1 MKTKILLV
9 VVSMIVGVMTSHAQT
24 YSVNAVGYVNKT
36 IPAKGLALLSNPLID
51 STNTIKKIFG
61 SQVVN
66 GLTIYAWDTT
76 TKSYKVGFYDSE
88 FGWEP
93 QEIANLNLL
102 PGSGVFIKNP
112 SDKPLTV
119 TFVGEVPQGN
129 LHTPLVAGLQ
139 IVSSQVP
146 RSDTIDNLGYVPEN
160 GDIVYQWDLVNQQY
174 VVAMF
179 DFEFGWDPPLKV
191 LEIGDAFFL
200 SRQSAGSWDKTFNV
214 NQ

>member
-1 MKTKILLV
+1 MKTKTLLV
-9 VVSMIVGVMTSHAQT
+9 AISMLVGVMASHAQT
-24 YSVNAVGYVNKT
+24 YSVNAVGYVNKI
-36 IPAKGLALLSNPLID
+36 IPAKGLALISNPLVD
-51 STNTIKKIFG
+51 STNTIKKVFG

-66 GLTIYAWDTT
+66 GLTIYAWDATA
-76 TKSYKVGFYDSE
+76 KFYKVGFYDSE

-93 QEIANLNLL
+93 QEVADLNLL
-102 PGSGVFIKNP
+102 PGSGVFVRNP

-129 LHTPLVAGLQ
+129 LRTPLVAGLQ
-139 IVSSQVP
+139 IISSQVP

-160 GDIVYQWDLVNQQY
+160 GDIVYQWDSVNQRY

-179 DFEFGWDPPLKV
+179 DSEFGWEPTLKV
-191 LEIGDAFFL
+191 LEVGDAFFL
-200 SRQSAGSWDKTFNV
+200 SRQSAGYWDKTFSV